1 MRSLTERVADMLA
14 WRSKQPAAVRGL
26 AALVLFGLALLT
38 RFAMGDLHG
47 AMPGLAFFPFILLIA
62 VLIGWQEAFFVLA
75 LSVAAGVY
83 FFLPDRLYLQPVGWM
98 VVGSINIAIIG
109 VLKNVAREL
118 AVANERQL
126 VLFQEL
132 QHRVANTLQAVVG
145 TLEVARMQVASAPA
159 EAAARLEDA
168 VRRIAA
174 SADVHRR
181 LNDPT
186 LFQRELG
193 SILRDVVSSA
203 IDRHRVAMTFD
214 VASLDLSFD
223 QMSNITMLVAEIAN
237 NAQKHVFQPGLGS
250 NFDISLKAVAKDR
263 AMLVVRDDGPG
274 MVVAHSPNGE
284 DSRLGFKVIRSL
296 TAQLGGR
303 LTVTPGNGTEIV
315 IEFPFGRPVVRRRLS
330 NRRTAPQPTSVA

>member
-1 MRSLTERVADMLA
+1 V
-14 WRSKQPAAVRGL
+14 
-26 AALVLFGLALLT
+26 
-38 RFAMGDLHG
+38 
-47 AMPGLAFFPFILLIA
+47 
-62 VLIGWQEAFFVLA
+62 
-75 LSVAAGVY
+75 LSVAVAVR
-83 FFLPDRLYLQPVGWM
+83 FFLPDKLYLQPIGWM
-98 VVGSINIAIIG
+98 VVGSINIAIIAA
-109 VLKNVAREL
+109 LKKVAGEL

-145 TLEVARMQVASAPA
+145 TLEAAQKQVALAPA
-159 EAAARLEDA
+159 EAAARLQDA
-168 VRRIAA
+168 VGRIST

-203 IDRHRVAMTFD
+203 IDRHRVIMTFD
-214 VASLDLSFD
+214 VVPLDLSFD
-223 QMSNITMLVAEIAN
+223 QMSNITMLVGEIAN
-237 NAQKHVFQPGLGS
+237 NAQKHVFQPGLGT
-250 NFDISLKAVAKDR
+250 NFAVSLKAVTKDR

-315 IEFPFGRPVVRRRLS
+315 IEFPYGRPVARRRLS
-330 NRRTAPQPTSVA
+330 NRRTARQPTTVA

>member
-1 MRSLTERVADMLA
+1 MQSLTERVVAILA
-14 WRSKQPAAVRGL
+14 WRSDQPAVVRWL
-26 AALVLFGLALLT
+26 SALVLFGLAVLA

-47 AMPGLAFFPFILLIA
+47 ATPGLAFFPFILLVA
-62 VLIGWQEAFFVLA
+62 ALVGWQEALLVLA

-83 FFLPDRLYLQPVGWM
+83 LFLPDKLYLQPIGWT
-98 VVGSINIAIIG
+98 VVGSINIAIIA

-126 VLFQEL
+126 VMFQEL

-145 TLEVARMQVASAPA
+145 TLEAARKQVASAPT

-168 VRRIAA
+168 VGRIST

-203 IDRHRVAMTFD
+203 IDRHRVIITFD
-214 VASLDLSFD
+214 VVPPDLSFD

-250 NFDISLKAVAKDR
+250 KFDVSLKAVTKDR

-274 MVVAHSPNGE
+274 MVVADNPKGQ

-296 TAQLGGR
+296 TAQLGGL

-315 IEFPFGRPVVRRRLS
+315 IEFPSGQPASRRRLS
-330 NRRTAPQPTSVA
+330 NRRVASQPTTVA